1 MEILQTPQASFAVF
15 CRIGPGTWQQV
26 ISQNDEGVS
35 LLPQSYTF
43 KEVWNFDFTAVTEH
57 NRKNIS
63 LAHWN
68 DIQNPLSELHFDT
81 WGYAMTYPGHQE
93 EVQLQDSFYFRKN
106 GTAVS
111 ANTPIAYRP
120 NLDYEAEIGLL
131 LHKSNPDRFGYL
143 LVNDWTD
150 RGIQVATH
158 DADNMAPGFTE
169 AKSFEESLHVGSLL
183 IIGNEAVWD
192 RLEVILKVNGE
203 IRQRL
208 IAKQC
213 LMRPSQV
220 ATEIFKET
228 GTDEWALVATGT
240 TDGIQF
246 KAPSFIQKITL
257 IISSG
262 FSKKRAE
269 DKWLKQLS
277 FLQPGD
283 TIEFDS
289 EMLGKNTA
297 TVISN

>member
-1 MEILQTPQASFAVF
+1 METLQMPTANFAIF
-15 CRIGPGTWQQV
+15 CRIASGTWRQV
-26 ISQNDEGVS
+26 ISQNDEGV
-35 LLPQSYTF
+35 LLLHQSYTF
-43 KEVWNFDFTAVTEH
+43 KEVWNFDF
-57 NRKNIS
+57 NK
-63 LAHWN
+63 LAESTCENNTITRWN
-68 DIQNPLSELHFDT
+68 KLKNPLSELHFDT
-81 WGYAMTYPGHQE
+81 WGYAMPYPGHQK
-93 EVQLQDSFYFRKN
+93 EVQLKDSFYFRKN

-111 ANTPIAYRP
+111 ANTPILYRS

-131 LHKSNPDRFGYL
+131 LNKNNPDRFGYV

-169 AKSFEESLHVGSLL
+169 AKDFKESLHVGSLL
-183 IIGNEAVWD
+183 LIGNESVWEE
-192 RLEVILKVNGE
+192 LEVNLRVNGE
-203 IRQRL
+203 IRQEL

-213 LMRPSQV
+213 LMRPTQV

-228 GTDEWALVATGT
+228 GTDEWVFVATGT

-246 KAPSFIQKITL
+246 KAPSFTQKIAL
-257 IISSG
+257 FVSSG
-262 FSKKRAE
+262 FSKKRAGA
-269 DKWLKQLS
+269 KWLEQLS

-289 EMLGKNTA
+289 KMLGKNIA